1 MATADQLPI
10 AGSAD
15 QQVVVG
21 PVLVASETAGSPAA
35 EQAGYR
41 QAELLVAGN
50 SVEQGA
56 AENSVAELVA
66 RLGAIHQ
73 RPFAAGRWGNWLP
86 QMEHSVKAQFAAVE
100 RTTDMR
106 V

>member
-1 MATADQLPI
+1 MRTVP
-10 AGSAD
+10 
-15 QQVVVG
+15 
-21 PVLVASETAGSPAA
+21 VASETAESPAA
-35 EQAGYR
+35 GQADYR
-41 QAELLVAGN
+41 QAELLVAES
-50 SVEQGA
+50 SVESLV
-56 AENSVAELVA
+56 AENSVELLVA

-100 RTTDMR
+100 RTTEMR

>member
-1 MATADQLPI
+1 M
-10 AGSAD
+10 
-15 QQVVVG
+15 G
-21 PVLVASETAGSPAA
+21 PVLVASETAENPAA

-41 QAELLVAGN
+41 QAELLVA
-50 SVEQGA
+50 
-56 AENSVAELVA
+56 ENSAGQEVAESSAVELVA